1 MDIDMEMGPDDEMD
15 IEGDIE
21 LDTEEPAE
29 ETLEEMIN
37 AILAE
42 EDGAMAGD
50 EKKTS
55 GRKRGSKRGDKAYIN
70 EDDDTTEEKEGE
82 EPKDLTKWAASK
94 PKTAQE
100 IRDDKLRRLQALA
113 AEEDTP
119 EDMRAKKPRR
129 KPRRNPASPTIPG
142 RKNESVQ
149 ILDDEKLI
157 QEVTKRVKKRLAK
170 YARAQKRQRRQRR

>member
-1 MDIDMEMGPDDEMD
+1 
-15 IEGDIE
+15 
-21 LDTEEPAE
+21 
-29 ETLEEMIN
+29 MIN

-55 GRKRGSKRGDKAYIN
+55 GRKSGSKRGDKAYIN

-119 EDMRAKKPRR
+119 EDGTTELGGDRRQRMRDRHRTLNRPGF
-129 KPRRNPASPTIPG
+129 PG